1 MISFAFR
8 RITVTH
14 PSKRQQPVKVAT
26 HGKINSITTPLEFRV
41 APEPLFL
48 LKPEAGVANVNRS

>member
-1 MISFAFR
+1 MIAFK

-14 PSKRQQPVKVAT
+14 PSKRQRPVKVAA
-26 HGKINSITTPLEFRV
+26 GGEINWITMPLEFRV

-48 LKPEAGVANVNRS
+48 LKLEADVANANRS